1 MDPSVHPCRGPALGA
16 VPGLKYLCPP
26 DAALARLRERSVR
39 YKQGMY
45 RDYLLPPSSSRNA
58 TGRAHYLAGVEA
70 EHRKSFAQYMERRM
84 FCNWDVEFLLES
96 NATVREWFQN
106 QSL

>member
-1 MDPSVHPCRGPALGA
+1 M
-16 VPGLKYLCPP
+16 PGLKYLCPP
-26 DAALARLRERSVR
+26 DEAMSRLRERSVR
-39 YKQGMY
+39 YEQGMY

-58 TGRAHYLAGVEA
+58 TWRAHYLAGVEA
-70 EHRKSFAQYMERRM
+70 EHRKSFEQYMDSHM